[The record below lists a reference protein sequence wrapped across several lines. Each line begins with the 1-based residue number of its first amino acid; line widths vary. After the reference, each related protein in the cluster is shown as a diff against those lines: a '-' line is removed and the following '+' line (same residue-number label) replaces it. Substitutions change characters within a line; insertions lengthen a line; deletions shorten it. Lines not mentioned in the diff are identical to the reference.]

1 MMPAMRL
8 PHAHVPRVSDASP
21 PPATRDKT
29 LILKGTLM
37 KTLSGLI
44 IVLAM
49 ASGMA
54 TSSLFSPAESSS
66 GSAQEATAQ
75 SEPSSPLIVH
85 EWGTFTTFSGSNGV
99 HLDFRPLLDHELPY
113 FVMDRAEQAGTIWL
127 GKGRIRSRVRMET
140 PVTYFYTDV
149 ERTVTARVRF
159 PKGMLTEFYPPVRE
173 MAPAYDLN
181 AATRGDGEPIAD
193 GLLDWGAIELIP
205 ASSLRPGVKD
215 PKAAEWLQEV
225 MASRILPEAN
235 GNHYALARETDS
247 AFVYSRWPG
256 VDLPEW
262 IETPSQSPSGAVKYR
277 PGHHIEKFLF
287 YRGVGQFDVPVQV
300 TTDDKDRVAI
310 ANKGSH
316 PISGM
321 LLLTVNG
328 DQLRMVQVPDCATGD
343 TQTVVLPKEP
353 IGMDELRIAMIE
365 RLVAAG
371 LFEKEATAMVNTWQD
386 SWFTEQG
393 TRLFYLVPQQTT
405 DALLPLEISPV
416 PDKTVR
422 VMVGRVEIM
431 SATQEQQLMAVL
443 KRSAQDRKVAWAK
456 AAEEKS
462 PVAPTL
468 PVPVEFITLG
478 RMAEPAL
485 ARLQAIA
492 KQREVADEAE
502 LLLNQLRSEN
512 R

>member
-1 MMPAMRL
+1 
-8 PHAHVPRVSDASP
+8 
-21 PPATRDKT
+21 
-29 LILKGTLM
+29 M

-49 ASGMA
+49 AGGMA
-54 TSSLFSPAESSS
+54 TSSLWSSTTPTPVSP
-66 GSAQEATAQ
+66 QEATSQGDSA
-75 SEPSSPLIVH
+75 SPLIVH

-99 HLDFRPLLDHELPY
+99 HLDFRPLLDDELPH
-113 FVMDRAEQAGTIWL
+113 FVMDRAEQAGAIWF

-149 ERTVTARVRF
+149 ERTVSAKVRF

-181 AATRGDGEPIAD
+181 AATRGDGEPVSE

-205 ASSLRPGVKD
+205 ASSLRPGIKD
-215 PKAAEWLQEV
+215 AQTASWLQEV
-225 MASRILPEAN
+225 IASKILPEAN
-235 GNHYALARETDS
+235 GNHYAHARETDA

-262 IETPSQSPSGAVKYR
+262 MEKPLQSPSGAVRYS

-300 TTDDKDRVAI
+300 TTDDKDRVTI
-310 ANKGSH
+310 ANKGTH
-316 PISGM
+316 PITGM
-321 LLLTVNG
+321 LMLTVKD
-328 DQLRMVQVPDCATGD
+328 DQLRLVQVPDCAAGE
-343 TQTVVLPKEP
+343 TQNAVLPSDS
-353 IGMDELRIAMIE
+353 ITTDELRSAMTE
-365 RLVAAG
+365 RLVGAG
-371 LFEKEATAMVNTWQD
+371 LFEKEAIAMVNTWQD

-393 TRLFYLVPQQTT
+393 TRLFYLVPQETT
-405 DALLPLEISPV
+405 DALLPLEITPA

-462 PVAPTL
+462 QVAPTL
-468 PVPVEFITLG
+468 PVPAEFVTLG

-502 LLLNQLRSEN
+502 LLLTQLRSQIQ
-512 R
+512 